1 MTPTMWYMVAS
12 AVLTV
17 AGTVIQSNAQ
27 AAAAKKTRS
36 AIQRQEENQNP
47 FRQKSAD
54 LQKATSDKFD
64 PNLRMQRR
72 KDRDVENL
80 KEYFG
85 LREKNEPFREADVFG
100 GGNITESE
108 RYGAG
113 ADEAREARDIRNM
126 TSAAQFF
133 SPYQASNIDETRLV
147 NDLSNKMNLNR
158 NFAGGQFNVDQ
169 QAIER
174 AKQVN
179 QSAMMWG
186 SILQGLGMV
195 TGMYGASTAASAAS
209 KAAATEAAK
218 TAAINSATQSTIGT
232 TAGRFGLQTAAQ
244 AAPMAASTAPTWAS
258 AAGSVTGTGAAGNAF
273 SMGLSAAELEKLRIA
288 GTPGVGST
296 ARHMF
301 APIGAANAGVQDY
314 SYQLWNLPYR

>member
-1 MTPTMWYMVAS
+1 MWYMVAS

-27 AAAAKKTRS
+27 KAAASRTRS
-36 AIQRQEENQNP
+36 AIAKQEEGQNP
-47 FRQKSAD
+47 FRQKASSLITTTAD
-54 LQKATSDKFD
+54 QFD

-72 KDRDVENL
+72 KGRDVENL

-85 LREKNEPFREADVFG
+85 LREKNEPFREADVFT
-100 GGNITESE
+100 GGNITETE
-108 RYGAG
+108 RYSAG
-113 ADEAREARDIRNM
+113 ADEAREARDIRNL

-147 NDLSNKMNLNR
+147 NNLSNKMNLNR
-158 NFAGGQFNVDQ
+158 NFAAGEFNVDQ

-186 SILQGLGMV
+186 SILQGLGLV
-195 TGMYGASTAASAAS
+195 VGMGGAASAAS
-209 KAAATEAAK
+209 AAGKTAATEAAK
-218 TAAINSATQSTIGT
+218 TAAINSASQSAIGT

-244 AAPMAASTAPTWAS
+244 AAPIAASTAPTWAS
-258 AAGSVTGTGAAGNAF
+258 AAGSVTGTGAGNAF
-273 SMGLSAAELEKLRIA
+273 SMGLSAAELQKLRLA

-296 ARHMF
+296 ARQMF

-314 SYQLWNLPYR
+314 SYQLWNLPR

>member
-1 MTPTMWYMVAS
+1 MDPATWYMIAS
-12 AVLTV
+12 VVLTV
-17 AGTVIQSNAQ
+17 AGTVVQSNAQ
-27 AAAAKKTRS
+27 KAAASRTRS
-36 AIQRQEENQNP
+36 AIAKQEEGQNP
-47 FRQKSAD
+47 FRQKASSLITTTAD
-54 LQKATSDKFD
+54 QFD

-72 KDRDVENL
+72 KGRDVENL

-85 LREKNEPFREADVFG
+85 LREKNEPFREADVFT
-100 GGNITESE
+100 GGNITETE
-108 RYGAG
+108 RYSAG
-113 ADEAREARDIRNM
+113 ADEAREARDIRNL

-147 NDLSNKMNLNR
+147 NNLSNKMNLNR
-158 NFAGGQFNVDQ
+158 NFAAGEFNVDQ

-195 TGMYGASTAASAAS
+195 TGAYGAGTAASAAS
-209 KAAATEAAK
+209 AAGKTAATEAAK
-218 TAAINSATQSTIGT
+218 TAAINSVSQSAIGT

-244 AAPMAASTAPTWAS
+244 AAPIAASTAPTWAS
-258 AAGSVTGTGAAGNAF
+258 AATAGTGNAF
-273 SMGLSAAELEKLRIA
+273 SMGLSAAELQKLNVA

-296 ARHMF
+296 ARRMF
-301 APIGAANAGVQDY
+301 APPGAANMGVQDY